1 MKEFLRQRL
10 LVMGAVTT
18 IVIAVI
24 ALMVLA
30 AGGIVAWEYSN
41 SDSFCANT
49 CHSVHPEETLA
60 HNVSFHAQVR
70 CVECHIG
77 RLPTLQVMAL
87 KPEHAKELW
96 GMIVG
101 YERPLVSTTLR
112 PARQNCEGCHNPSVV
127 HHDSIVV
134 KKHYDTDAASSE
146 NATRLTLHTGF
157 GAVRDRVA
165 KGIHWHVTND
175 VEFAATDPQRR
186 TIPWVRVMGA
196 DGKTTTYVDATAKA
210 GSYDPNNA
218 RRMECFDCHNAV
230 GHPFPNPLDA
240 VDDAIATGRIDR
252 ALPSAKARA
261 VTLVDNVE
269 KTAGPYEERAK
280 LFDRLI
286 AESAAKAQSKPENKQ
301 LEAKFEREM
310 KRILLAS
317 TFEAQGITWKTFPNH
332 TGHKDF
338 AGCFRCHDGKHFDDK
353 GNAIR
358 LQCTLCHDL
367 PQVTREK
374 GKGSVPST
382 IATGLEPPESHE
394 APNWMH
400 EHRLSLDS
408 SCAACHGKT
417 EFGRDG
423 GNFCANPACHGR
435 TWPEMNLNVEAKA
448 APTAQSQ
455 PPGNA
460 EAKATAK
467 K

>member
-1 MKEFLRQRL
+1 MKAFLQRRFL
-10 LVMGAVTT
+10 MMGAAGIIVVG
-18 IVIAVI
+18 VIAI
-24 ALMVLA
+24 ALLA

-41 SDSFCANT
+41 SDAFCANT

-60 HNVSFHAQVR
+60 HKASFHAEVH

-77 RLPTLQVMAL
+77 RLPTLQAMAL

-101 YERPLVSTTLR
+101 YERPIVSTTLR
-112 PARQNCEGCHNPSVV
+112 PARQNCEGCHNPAVL

-134 KKHYDTDAASSE
+134 RKHYESDPPSSE
-146 NATRLTLHTGF
+146 TSTRLVLHTGS
-157 GAVRDRVA
+157 GTIRQQAA
-165 KGIHWHVTND
+165 KGIHWHVAAD
-175 VEFAATDPQRR
+175 VSFVAADPQRR
-186 TIPWVRVMGA
+186 TIPWVQVKTA
-196 DGKTTTYVDATAKA
+196 DGKTTTYVDAAAKV
-210 GSYDPNNA
+210 DPKLLDPKNA
-218 RRMECFDCHNAV
+218 RRIECFDCHNTV
-230 GHPFPNPLDA
+230 GHPFPNPADA

-252 ALPSAKARA
+252 GLASAKARA
-261 VTLVDNVE
+261 LELIGVAE
-269 KTAGPYEERAK
+269 KVSGPYDERAK
-280 LFDRLI
+280 VFDAMI
-286 AESAAKAQSKPENKQ
+286 ADNAAKAAVKPDKKDA
-301 LEAKFEREM
+301 EAKFEAAM
-310 KRILLAS
+310 KQILLAS
-317 TFEAQGITWKTFPNH
+317 TFEANGITWKTFPNH

-382 IATGLEPPESHE
+382 IVAGVEPPESHE

-400 EHRLSLDS
+400 EHRLAVDE
-408 SCAACHGKT
+408 SCASCHGKT

-435 TWPEMNLNVEAKA
+435 TWPEMDLNVEPKA
-448 APTAQSQ
+448 ASNGQ
-455 PPGNA
+455 
-460 EAKATAK
+460 AK

>member
-1 MKEFLRQRL
+1 MKRFLEQR
-10 LVMGAVTT
+10 VVMMGAVTT
-18 IVIAVI
+18 IVVAVI
-24 ALMVLA
+24 ALMALA

-41 SDSFCANT
+41 SDAFCAST

-60 HNVSFHAQVR
+60 HNVSSHAQVQ

-101 YERPLVSTTLR
+101 YERPTVSTTLR

-127 HHDSIVV
+127 HRDAVVV
-134 KKHYDTDAASSE
+134 KKHYDADAASSE
-146 NATRLTLHTGF
+146 TTTRLVLHTGF
-157 GAVRDRVA
+157 GTIRDKNA
-165 KGIHWHVTND
+165 KGIHWHVAND
-175 VEFAATDPQRR
+175 VSFVATDPQRR
-186 TIPWVRVMGA
+186 QIPWVRVKAA
-196 DGKTTTYVDATAKA
+196 DGKVTTYVDATAKGA
-210 GSYDPNNA
+210 ADVSPDSA
-218 RRMECFDCHNAV
+218 RRIECFDCHNTV
-230 GHPFPNPLDA
+230 GHPFPNPADA
-240 VDDAIATGRIDR
+240 VDSAIATGRIDR
-252 ALPSAKARA
+252 SLPSAKTRA
-261 VTLVDNVE
+261 LELIAATDKLS
-269 KTAGPYEERAK
+269 GPYDERAK
-280 LFDRLI
+280 AIDKLI
-286 AESAAKAQSKPENKQ
+286 ADSAARAAVKPEQKDA
-301 LEAKFEREM
+301 EAKFRKAM
-310 KRILLAS
+310 KDIILAS
-317 TFEAQGITWKTFPNH
+317 TFEAKDITWKTFPNH

-382 IATGLEPPESHE
+382 IAAGLTPPDTHE

-400 EHRLSLDS
+400 EHRLSVDA

-417 EFGRDG
+417 EFGREG

-435 TWPEMNLNVEAKA
+435 QWPEMNLNAEPKAPAKA
-448 APTAQSQ
+448 
-455 PPGNA
+455 
-460 EAKATAK
+460 ELKR
-467 K
+467 